1 MIFIDTGAF
10 VARYRPSDDWHQSAI
25 DGWAQLE
32 NSDRACY
39 TSNFVVAEALK
50 LIEWCAG
57 QSRALRCGREIL
69 SSSEITVLRSG
80 PSEEL
85 EALALMDKFSDQKP
99 GFVDC
104 VSMALMRRR
113 RLTSVFGFDR
123 HFQIAGFRLWPDE
136 RR

>member
-1 MIFIDTGAF
+1 VIFIDTGAI
-10 VARYRPSDDWHQSAI
+10 VARYRRSDDWHQSAI

-32 NSDRACY
+32 NSGRACY
-39 TSNFVVAEALK
+39 TINFVVAESLK
-50 LIEWCAG
+50 LIDWCAG
-57 QSRALRCGREIL
+57 HSRALQCGREIL
-69 SSSEITVLRSG
+69 SSSEIAVLRSG
-80 PSEEL
+80 LSEEL
-85 EALALMDKFSDQKP
+85 EALALMDKFSDQKL

-113 RLTSVFGFDR
+113 RLTTIFGFDR